1 MLNRFA
7 CLCKVNTLQS
17 ASRRLSSVFR
27 CVHAE
32 RAQCCQCLSI
42 QVTCC
47 SASLGGVLD
56 KQAIHI
62 LILKSRKRLV
72 RELRSLPHRVSLGG
86 GGGGVVRIGGFFGAG
101 QNPIAKEAC
110 FGPDFGPF
118 GEVAFWTSKG
128 KPGLL

>member
-1 MLNRFA
+1 MRWAFFMLNRFA

-17 ASRRLSSVFR
+17 ASRRLCSVFR

-72 RELRSLPHRVSLGG
+72 RELRSLPHRVSLGVIGGGGG
-86 GGGGVVRIGGFFGAG
+86 GGGGVVRIGG

-118 GEVAFWTSKG
+118 G
-128 KPGLL
+128 